1 MLRKK
6 IDTTRKL
13 LERGGSKLLFR
24 HVFIKYIVRP
34 LNDVFGSKSLML
46 FFGVVDFPEQNDGL
60 AHVPLV
66 LQDKEEFYKLLED
79 ARKSGIKEVLEIGTY
94 RGGTAYLF
102 YKLLG
107 ANVTTIDISTPMI
120 TRLVLSIV
128 SCGKIRAIRGDS
140 HSYDVFE
147 KVSGKRYD
155 MLFIDGDH
163 SYEGVKK
170 DFEMYLPLVRQNGL
184 IVFHDIY
191 SEPGV
196 AKFWSEAR
204 QKYLHY
210 EIVNFS
216 SKRILGIGVIKKHD
230 GFI

>member
-6 IDTTRKL
+6 INTIKKL
-13 LERGGSKLLFR
+13 LERGGSKLFFR
-24 HVFIKYIVRP
+24 HIIMKYLVRP

-46 FFGVVDFPEQNDGL
+46 FFGFVDFPEQDGL
-60 AHVPLV
+60 AHVPLA
-66 LQDKEEFYKLLED
+66 LQDKEEFYKLIED
-79 ARKSGIKEVLEIGTY
+79 ARKTGVKEILEIGTY

-102 YKLLG
+102 HKLLG
-107 ANVTTIDISTPMI
+107 ANVTTIDIGTPMI
-120 TRLVLSIV
+120 TRLVLPIV
-128 SCGKIRAIRGDS
+128 SRGKIRAIRGNS

-147 KVSGKRYD
+147 KVASKKYD

-170 DFEMYLPLVRQNGL
+170 DFEMYSPLVRQDGL

-210 EIVNFS
+210 EIVNYS